1 MSEELITKIEQMLH
15 EEKWTRTAIG
25 AYTVSLIK
33 ELDVLLVQVIQ
44 GGIQTEVKEL
54 CDNHLAEAKNSIVA
68 LYLSGMISLERQML
82 DDTHLVKLV
91 NLFAQNIKWPLVEHI
106 ANQILVYGENKFA
119 LRSLIDCY
127 KNEANEAKLHETE
140 ERLIKVDIEE
150 ADIVFSLAQR
160 YEKEKNL
167 EKAVDYYK
175 KGIHRFIHKKNFNRI
190 REIWLKL
197 IEFCPEETDYFG
209 QVESKVA
216 KLLGAE
222 KACQL
227 LEDLYP
233 LFVESKKWDEAIAI
247 QLKINEYEPKSPQ
260 VRREIINCLK
270 QKYAST
276 PKTEEY
282 LRLSNLSDSWKS
294 VTDALED
301 FKKQMAY
308 EKGNFVYHKAWG
320 VGRIREVKEQEY
332 IIDFESRR
340 NQSMGQKMAVEAL
353 TSLAK
358 DDIRVIM
365 ATTKREDLAKRI
377 KKDEAEI
384 DWALKTII
392 KSFGNKADM
401 KLIKSVLVPKV
412 LEEREWTTWS
422 TKARGRIKDSP
433 EFTLSPDKQ
442 DEFMVR
448 TQPISKEE
456 KIYNKFRAEKDF
468 FKRYEILE
476 EFLEHGNRESDYFG
490 ELFASFANYLKGT
503 KVNEEV
509 IASYLIIQKYAKAF
523 PFINP
528 GHARTF
534 LEYFQQIDELEP
546 LFRNLASAKLKTS
559 FLQQV
564 KLHVPNWDVLFV
576 KLFPLS
582 LSVHII
588 DDLIAAGKTDSVQK
602 LFEDMME
609 RHKDHKEAFF
619 HAAKMTLDGRVPF
632 TARLTQEKILITLVH
647 DLDLSFR
654 DISNKKD
661 VTDAKRINKT
671 IANAL
676 FKDGV
681 LEQYLQAAPEDSVRR
696 LYSLINDVR
705 DLNPNLKVE
714 VRTLVAARFP
724 HLVAASE
731 PTPVAVSSRKGL
743 LATLKLFNAKK
754 KELQHVLDVEV
765 PKNAKEI
772 GTAMAMGDLKE
783 NAEYHAAKE
792 YQTMLSATVG
802 TLTKEIDSATV
813 IEPSDVDVTK
823 VGFGTVVSLVSNTDG
838 KTETYT
844 ILGPWESDPVNNV
857 ISYLSPFGDK
867 LLGAKVG
874 EGLKFTINERKCDYT
889 VKTIQL
895 ASF

>member
-1 MSEELITKIEQMLH
+1 MSQELITKIEQMLH

-33 ELDVLLVQVIQ
+33 ELDALLVQIIQ
-44 GGIQTEVKEL
+44 ADIQDEVKEL
-54 CDNHLAEAKNSIVA
+54 CDTHLGESKNSIVA

-82 DDTHLVKLV
+82 DDTNLVKLV
-91 NLFAQNIKWPLVEHI
+91 SLFAQNIKWPLVEHI

-127 KNEANEAKLHETE
+127 KNEANEDKLHETE

-197 IEFCPEETDYFG
+197 IEFCPEETDYFT

-216 KLLGAE
+216 KLLGVE

-233 LFVESKKWDEAIAI
+233 LFVQNKKWDEAIAA
-247 QLKINEYEPKSPQ
+247 QLKINEYEPKSAQ
-260 VRREIINCLK
+260 VRREIISCLK
-270 QKYAST
+270 QKHAAT

-282 LRLSNLSDSWKS
+282 LRLSNLGDSWKS
-294 VTDALED
+294 VVDALED

-308 EKGNFVYHKAWG
+308 EKGNFVFHKAWG

-332 IIDFESRR
+332 IIDFETRR

-353 TSLAK
+353 TSLSR

-365 ATTKREDLAKRI
+365 ATTKREDLAARI
-377 KKDEAEI
+377 KSEAEI

-401 KLIKSVLVPKV
+401 KLIKSILVPKI
-412 LEEREWTTWS
+412 LLEREWTTWS
-422 TKARGRIKDSP
+422 TKARARIKESP
-433 EFTLSPDKQ
+433 DFTLSPDKQ

-448 TQPISKEE
+448 TQPITKEE

-468 FKRYEILE
+468 FKRYDILE
-476 EFLEHGNRESDYFG
+476 EFLDLDNKESDYFG

-509 IASYLIIQKYAKAF
+509 IASYLIIQKYSKAF

-528 GHARTF
+528 GFNKSF

-546 LFRNLASAKLKTS
+546 LFRALNSSKLRTA
-559 FLQQV
+559 FLHQIKV
-564 KLHVPNWDVLFV
+564 HVPTWDTLFV

-582 LSVHII
+582 LSTHII
-588 DDLIAAGKTDSVQK
+588 DDLISADKTEAVQK
-602 LFEDMME
+602 LFEDMLE
-609 RHKDHKEAFF
+609 RHRDHKEAFF
-619 HAAKMTLDGRVPF
+619 HAAKLTLEGKVPY

-647 DLDLSFR
+647 DLDLTFR
-654 DISNKKD
+654 DIANKKD
-661 VTDAKRINKT
+661 VTDNKRMNKA

-676 FKDGV
+676 FKDQV
-681 LEQYLQAAPEDSVRR
+681 LEKYLQIAPEDSVRR
-696 LYSLINDVR
+696 LFSLINDVR
-705 DLNPNLKVE
+705 DLNPNLKEE
-714 VRTLVAARFP
+714 VRTLVKGRFP
-724 HLVAASE
+724 HLVVASE
-731 PTPVAVSSRKGL
+731 PVPVAVSTRKGL
-743 LATLKLFNAKK
+743 LATLRMFNAKK
-754 KELQHVLDVEV
+754 KELQQILDVEV

-772 GTAMAMGDLKE
+772 GTAMALGDLKE

-792 YQTMLSATVG
+792 HQTMLSATVG
-802 TLTKEIDSATV
+802 TLNKELDSATV
-813 IEPSDVDVTK
+813 LEKADVDASK
-823 VGFGTVVSLVSNTDG
+823 VGFGTIVTLVSNIDK

-867 LLGAKVG
+867 LLGAKAG
-874 EGLKFTINERKCDYT
+874 EVLKFTINERKCDYT
-889 VKTIQL
+889 VKEI
-895 ASF
+895 AVADF

>member
-1 MSEELITKIEQMLH
+1 MSQELITKIEQMLH

-44 GGIQTEVKEL
+44 NGIQDEIKEL

-91 NLFAQNIKWPLVEHI
+91 SLFAQNIKWPLVEHI
-106 ANQILVYGENKFA
+106 ALQILVYGENKFA

-127 KNEANEAKLHETE
+127 KNEANEEKLHEAE

-150 ADIVFSLAQR
+150 ADIVYSLAQR

-197 IEFCPEETDYFG
+197 IEFCPEETDYFT

-233 LFVESKKWDEAIAI
+233 LFVQNKKWDEAIAA
-247 QLKINEYEPKSPQ
+247 QLKINEYEPKSGQ
-260 VRREIINCLK
+260 VRREIISCLK
-270 QKYAST
+270 QKHAAT

-282 LRLSNLSDSWKS
+282 LRLSNLGDSWKS
-294 VTDALED
+294 VVDALED

-308 EKGNFVYHKAWG
+308 EKGNFVFHKAWG

-332 IIDFESRR
+332 IIDFETKR

-353 TSLAK
+353 LSLSR
-358 DDIRVIM
+358 DDIRVII
-365 ATTKREDLAKRI
+365 ATTKREELAKRI
-377 KKDEAEI
+377 KSEAEI

-401 KLIKSVLVPKV
+401 KMIKAILVPKV

-422 TKARGRIKDSP
+422 TKARNRIKESP
-433 EFTLSPDKQ
+433 DFTLSPDKQ

-468 FKRYEILE
+468 FKRYDILE

-490 ELFASFANYLKGT
+490 ELFASFASYLKGT

-509 IASYLIIQKYAKAF
+509 IASFLIIQKYSKAF

-528 GHARTF
+528 GHNKSF

-546 LFRNLASAKLKTS
+546 LFRNLNSAKLRTA
-559 FLQQV
+559 FLQQI
-564 KLHVPNWDVLFV
+564 KLHVATWDVLFV

-588 DDLIAAGKTDSVQK
+588 DDLIAAEKTELVQK
-602 LFEDMME
+602 LFEDLME

-671 IANAL
+671 LANAL
-676 FKDGV
+676 FKDGI
-681 LEQYLQAAPEDSVRR
+681 LDQYLRIAPEDSVRR
-696 LYSLINDVR
+696 LFSLIHDVR

-714 VRTLVAARFP
+714 VRAIVGARFP

-731 PTPVAVSSRKGL
+731 PQPVAVSSRKGL
-743 LATLKLFNAKK
+743 LATLKMFNAKK
-754 KELQHVLDVEV
+754 KELQQILDVEV

-792 YQTMLSATVG
+792 HQTMLSATVG
-802 TLTKEIDSATV
+802 TLNKEIDSATV
-813 IEPSDVDVTK
+813 IEKTDVDPTK
-823 VGFGTVVSLVSNTDG
+823 VGFGTVVTLISNADE
-838 KTETYT
+838 KIETYT

-867 LLGAKVG
+867 LLGARVG
-874 EGLKFTINERKCDYT
+874 DTLKFTINERKCDYH
-889 VKTIQL
+889 VKKI
-895 ASF
+895 AVADF

>member
-1 MSEELITKIEQMLH
+1 MSQELITRIEQMLH

-33 ELDVLLVQVIQ
+33 ELDVLLAQIIQ
-44 GGIQTEVKEL
+44 EGIQNEVKEL
-54 CDNHLAEAKNSIVA
+54 SDAHLVEAKNSIIA

-91 NLFAQNIKWPLVEHI
+91 SLFAQNIKWPLVEHI
-106 ANQILVYGENKFA
+106 SLQILVYGENKFA

-127 KNEANEAKLHETE
+127 KNEGNEEKLHEAE

-150 ADIVFSLAQR
+150 ADIVFALAQR

-197 IEFCPEETDYFG
+197 IEFCPEETDYFT

-233 LFVESKKWDEAIAI
+233 LFVQNKKWDEAIAA

-260 VRREIINCLK
+260 VRREIIACLK
-270 QKYAST
+270 QKHAAT

-282 LRLSNLSDSWKS
+282 LRLSNLGDSWKN
-294 VTDALED
+294 VVDALED

-308 EKGNFVYHKAWG
+308 EKGNFVFHKAWG

-353 TSLAK
+353 TSLTR
-358 DDIRVIM
+358 DDIRVII

-377 KKDEAEI
+377 KSEAEI

-401 KLIKSVLVPKV
+401 KMIKAILVPKV

-422 TKARGRIKDSP
+422 TKARNRIKESP
-433 EFTLSPDKQ
+433 EFTLNPDRQ

-468 FKRYEILE
+468 FKRYDILE

-509 IASYLIIQKYAKAF
+509 IASYLIIQKYSKAF

-528 GHARTF
+528 GHSRTF
-534 LEYFQQIDELEP
+534 LEYFQQIEELEP
-546 LFRNLASAKLKTS
+546 LFRNLASPKLKTA
-559 FLQQV
+559 FLQQI
-564 KLHVPNWDVLFV
+564 KLHVPGWDLLFV

-582 LSVHII
+582 LSIHII
-588 DDLIAAGKTDSVQK
+588 DDLIAADKTESVQK
-602 LFEDMME
+602 LFEELME

-619 HAAKMTLDGRVPF
+619 HAAKMTLDGKIPF
-632 TARLTQEKILITLVH
+632 TTRLTQEKILITLVH

-661 VTDAKRINKT
+661 VTESKRINKT
-671 IANAL
+671 ILAAL
-676 FKDGV
+676 FKDGI
-681 LEQYLQAAPEDSVRR
+681 LEQYLRVAPEDSVRR
-696 LYSLINDVR
+696 LFSLVQDVR

-714 VRTLVAARFP
+714 VRNIVSARFP

-731 PTPVAVSSRKGL
+731 PQPTAVSSRKGL
-743 LATLKLFNAKK
+743 LATLKMFNSKK
-754 KELQHVLDVEV
+754 KELQNILDVEV

-772 GTAMAMGDLKE
+772 GVAMAMGDLKE
-783 NAEYHAAKE
+783 NAEYHAAKDH
-792 YQTMLSATVG
+792 QTFLSAAVG
-802 TLTKEIDSATV
+802 TLNKEIDSATV
-813 IEPSDVDVTK
+813 IEKADVDPSK
-823 VGFGTVVSLVSNTDG
+823 VGFGTVVTLGTNPDG
-838 KTETYT
+838 KTEVYT
-844 ILGPWESDPVNNV
+844 ILGPWESDPVHNV

-874 EGLKFTINERKCDYT
+874 EVLKFTINERKCDYT
-889 VKTIQL
+889 VKSI
-895 ASF
+895 AVADF

>member
-1 MSEELITKIEQMLH
+1 MSQELMTKIEQMLH

-44 GGIQTEVKEL
+44 ANVQTEVKEL
-54 CDNHLAEAKNSIVA
+54 CDTHLAEAKNSIVA

-82 DDTHLVKLV
+82 DDTHMVKLV

-127 KNEANEAKLHETE
+127 KNEGNDDKLHETE

-160 YEKEKNL
+160 YEKEKNI
-167 EKAVDYYK
+167 EKAIDYYK

-197 IEFCPEETDYFG
+197 IEFCPEETDYFT

-233 LFVESKKWDEAIAI
+233 LFVQNKKWDEAIAT
-247 QLKINEYEPKSPQ
+247 QLKINEYEPKSAQ
-260 VRREIINCLK
+260 VRREIIACLK
-270 QKYAST
+270 QKHANT

-282 LRLSNLSDSWKS
+282 LRLSNLGDSWKS
-294 VTDALED
+294 VVDALED

-308 EKGNFVYHKAWG
+308 EKGNFVFHKAWG

-332 IIDFESRR
+332 VIDFETRR

-353 TSLAK
+353 QSLSR

-365 ATTKREDLAKRI
+365 ATTKREELAKRI
-377 KKDEAEI
+377 KSEAEI

-401 KLIKSVLVPKV
+401 KMIKAILVPKV

-433 EFTLSPDKQ
+433 DFTLSPDKQ

-468 FKRYEILE
+468 FKRYDILE

-503 KVNEEV
+503 KVDEEV
-509 IASYLIIQKYAKAF
+509 IASYLIIQKYSKAF

-528 GHARTF
+528 GHSRTF

-546 LFRNLASAKLKTS
+546 LFRNLASSKLKTA

-564 KLHVPNWDVLFV
+564 KIHVVGWEQIFV

-588 DDLIAAGKTDSVQK
+588 DDLIAAGKTDAVQK
-602 LFEDMME
+602 LFEDLME

-619 HAAKMTLDGRVPF
+619 HAAKMALEGRVPL
-632 TARLTQEKILITLVH
+632 TNRLTQEKILITMVH
-647 DLDLSFR
+647 DLDLTFR

-661 VTDAKRINKT
+661 VTDNKRMNK
-671 IANAL
+671 ALLGAL
-676 FKDGV
+676 FKDGI
-681 LEQYLQAAPEDSVRR
+681 LEQYLKVAPEDSVRR

-714 VRTLVAARFP
+714 VKGVVGLRFP
-724 HLVAASE
+724 QLVTASE
-731 PTPVAVSSRKGL
+731 PQPVAVSTRKGL
-743 LATLKLFNAKK
+743 LATLKMFNAKK
-754 KELQHVLDVEV
+754 KELQHILDVEV

-772 GTAMAMGDLKE
+772 GTAMALGDLKE
-783 NAEYHAAKE
+783 NAEYHAAKDH
-792 YQTMLSATVG
+792 QTMLSATVG
-802 TLTKEIDSATV
+802 TLNKELDSATV
-813 IEPSDVDVTK
+813 IEKADVDSTK
-823 VGFGTVVSLVSNTDG
+823 VGFGTIVTLKSNVDG
-838 KTETYT
+838 KDEVYT

-874 EGLKFTINERKCDYT
+874 EELKFTINERKCDYV
-889 VKTIQL
+889 VKSI
-895 ASF
+895 AVADF

>member
-1 MSEELITKIEQMLH
+1 MSQELITKIEQMLH

-33 ELDVLLVQVIQ
+33 ELDAILVQIVQ
-44 GGIQTEVKEL
+44 GKIQTEVKEL
-54 CDNHLAEAKNSIVA
+54 CDTHLVESKNSIVA

-82 DDTHLVKLV
+82 DDTHMVKLV
-91 NLFAQNIKWPLVEHI
+91 SLFAQNIKWSVVEHI
-106 ANQILVYGENKFA
+106 ANQILLYGENKFA

-150 ADIVFSLAQR
+150 ADIVFTLAQR

-167 EKAVDYYK
+167 EKAIDYYK
-175 KGIHRFIHKKNFNRI
+175 KGIHRFIYKKNFNRI

-197 IEFCPEETDYFG
+197 IEFCPEETDYFT

-233 LFVESKKWDEAIAI
+233 LFVQNKNWDEAIAC

-260 VRREIINCLK
+260 VRREIISCLK
-270 QKYAST
+270 AKHAST

-282 LRLSNLSDSWKS
+282 LRLSNINDSWKS
-294 VTDALED
+294 VTDALDD

-308 EKGNFVYHKAWG
+308 EKGNFVFHKAWG
-320 VGRIREVKEQEY
+320 VGRIREVKDQEY
-332 IIDFESRR
+332 IIDFETRR

-353 TSLAK
+353 LSLSR
-358 DDIRVIM
+358 DDIRVII
-365 ATTKREDLAKRI
+365 ATTKREELAKRI
-377 KKDEAEI
+377 KSEAEI
-384 DWALKTII
+384 EWALKIII

-401 KLIKSVLVPKV
+401 KMIKAILVPKV

-422 TKARGRIKDSP
+422 TKARNRIKESP
-433 EFTLSPDKQ
+433 DFTMSPDKQ

-468 FKRYEILE
+468 FKRYDILE

-503 KVNEEV
+503 KVDEEV
-509 IASYLIIQKYAKAF
+509 IASYLIIQKYSKEF

-528 GHARTF
+528 GHTKTF
-534 LEYFQQIDELEP
+534 LDYFQQIDELEP
-546 LFRNLASAKLKTS
+546 LFKALSSAKLKTS

-564 KLHVPNWDVLFV
+564 KLYVPGWEQIFV
-576 KLFPLS
+576 KLFPYTLT
-582 LSVHII
+582 VHLI
-588 DDLIAAGKTDSVQK
+588 DDLIGAGRTDAVQK
-602 LFEDMME
+602 LFEDLMD

-647 DLDLSFR
+647 DLDLTFR
-654 DISNKKD
+654 DIANKKD
-661 VTDAKRINKT
+661 VTDNKRMNKT
-671 IANAL
+671 IQGAL
-676 FKDGV
+676 FKEGILD
-681 LEQYLQAAPEDSVRR
+681 QYLKVAPEDSIRR

-705 DLNPNLKVE
+705 DLNPNLKQD
-714 VRTLVAARFP
+714 VRAVVASRFP
-724 HLVAASE
+724 HLVVTAE
-731 PTPVAVSSRKGL
+731 PLPVAVSTRKGL
-743 LATLKLFNAKK
+743 LATLRMFNLKK
-754 KELQHVLDVEV
+754 KELQQILDVEV

-772 GTAMAMGDLKE
+772 GLAMAMGDLKE

-792 YQTMLSATVG
+792 HQTMLSATVG
-802 TLTKEIDSATV
+802 TLNKEIDSAIV
-813 IEPSDVDVTK
+813 IEKAEVDPTK
-823 VGFGTVVSLVSNTDG
+823 VGFGTVVTLVSNLDG
-838 KTETYT
+838 KEEVYT
-844 ILGPWESDPVNNV
+844 IFGPWESDPVNNV

-867 LLGAKVG
+867 LLGAKLNDT
-874 EGLKFTINERKCDYT
+874 LKFTINERKCDYT
-889 VKTIQL
+889 VKSITV
-895 ASF
+895 SNF

>member
-1 MSEELITKIEQMLH
+1 MSQELITKIEQMLH

-33 ELDVLLVQVIQ
+33 ELDALLVQIIQ
-44 GGIQTEVKEL
+44 NNIQDEVKEL
-54 CDNHLAEAKNSIVA
+54 CDDHLAEAKNSIIA

-91 NLFAQNIKWPLVEHI
+91 SLFAQNIKWPLVEHI
-106 ANQILVYGENKFA
+106 SLQILVYGENKFA

-127 KNEANEAKLHETE
+127 KNEANEEKLHEAE

-167 EKAVDYYK
+167 DKAVDYYK

-197 IEFCPEETDYFG
+197 IEFCPEETDYFT

-233 LFVESKKWDEAIAI
+233 LFVQNKKWDEAIAA

-260 VRREIINCLK
+260 VRKEIISCLK
-270 QKYAST
+270 QKHAAT

-282 LRLSNLSDSWKS
+282 LRLSNLGDSWKS
-294 VTDALED
+294 VVDALED

-308 EKGNFVYHKAWG
+308 EKGNFVFHKAWG

-332 IIDFESRR
+332 IIDFETKR
-340 NQSMGQKMAVEAL
+340 NQSMGQKMAVDAL
-353 TSLAK
+353 MSLSR
-358 DDIRVIM
+358 DDIRVII
-365 ATTKREDLAKRI
+365 ATTKREELAKRI
-377 KKDEAEI
+377 KSEAEI
-384 DWALKTII
+384 DWALKTLIR
-392 KSFGNKADM
+392 SFGNKADM
-401 KLIKSVLVPKV
+401 KLIKSILVPKV

-422 TKARGRIKDSP
+422 TKARNRIKESP

-468 FKRYEILE
+468 FKRYDILE

-503 KVNEEV
+503 KVDEEV
-509 IASYLIIQKYAKAF
+509 VASYLIIQKYSKAF

-528 GHARTF
+528 GHSRSF

-546 LFRNLASAKLKTS
+546 LFRNLNSAKLRTA
-559 FLQQV
+559 FLQQI
-564 KLHVPNWDVLFV
+564 KLHVPTWDTLFV

-582 LSVHII
+582 LSTHII
-588 DDLIAAGKTDSVQK
+588 DDLINADKTDAVQK
-602 LFEDMME
+602 LFEEMMD

-619 HAAKMTLDGRVPF
+619 HAAKMTLEGRVPF

-647 DLDLSFR
+647 DLDLTFR

-671 IANAL
+671 ISNAL

-681 LEQYLQAAPEDSVRR
+681 LDQYLKMAPEDSVRR
-696 LYSLINDVR
+696 LFSLIQDVR
-705 DLNPNLKVE
+705 DLNPNLKVD
-714 VRTLVAARFP
+714 VRATVAARFP
-724 HLVAASE
+724 HLVVASE
-731 PTPVAVSSRKGL
+731 PQPTAVSTRKGL
-743 LATLKLFNAKK
+743 LATLKMFNSKK
-754 KELQHVLDVEV
+754 KELQTILDVEV

-772 GTAMAMGDLKE
+772 GTAMALGDLKE
-783 NAEYHAAKE
+783 NAEYHAAKDH
-792 YQTMLSATVG
+792 QTFLSATVG
-802 TLTKEIDSATV
+802 TLNKELDSATV
-813 IEPSDVDVTK
+813 IGKLDVDPSK
-823 VGFGTVVSLVSNTDG
+823 VGFGTIVTLTSNIED
-838 KTETYT
+838 KSETYT
-844 ILGPWESDPVNNV
+844 IFGPWESDPVNNV

-874 EGLKFTINERKCDYT
+874 EVLKFTINERKCDYT
-889 VKTIQL
+889 VKKI
-895 ASF
+895 AVADF